1 MTENSLV
8 IFTKAAQMLA
18 EANTIQETKELKDLA
33 LTAADWAKRKGM
45 GGEAI
50 QYARSYALEAERK
63 MGELL
68 KKTERAKGAK
78 GNPGGQGALIVQSP
92 DVTTQPTLAEI
103 GVSKRESAQAQEL
116 AEIPLETFEAIKVG
130 KKTRTQA
137 HRDKKEQKREERRK
151 ENTAL
156 AAKTPDP
163 LTIKAKFATITID
176 PPWDWGDE
184 GDVNQL
190 GRAKPD
196 YATKPILELLKLP
209 VSELS
214 DCDCHIYL
222 WSTNRSLPKAFDLL
236 EAWGFRYITLLTW
249 PKPSFGMGNYF
260 RGQTEHVLF
269 GIRGSQPIK
278 RKNASTL
285 LPRWNR
291 GNGHSSKPVEFG
303 DFVESCSPGPYLEMF
318 ARGKRQGW
326 TCWGAEV

>member
-1 MTENSLV
+1 
-8 IFTKAAQMLA
+8 
-18 EANTIQETKELKDLA
+18 
-33 LTAADWAKRKGM
+33 M
-45 GGEAI
+45 GEEAI

-68 KKTERAKGAK
+68 AQTELQHGARGIGK
-78 GNPGGQGALIVQSP
+78 SG
-92 DVTTQPTLAEI
+92 VTPSNSTPTLAEL
-103 GVSKRESAQAQEL
+103 GVSRRESAQAQEL

-209 VSELS
+209 VPDLS

-236 EAWGFRYITLLTW
+236 EAWGTI
-249 PKPSFGMGNYF
+249 FGAKLNISCLESGAHNQSNERMLARYF
-260 RGQTEHVLF
+260 RN
-269 GIRGSQPIK
+269 GIVAMVIVANQ
-278 RKNASTL
+278 
-285 LPRWNR
+285 
-291 GNGHSSKPVEFG
+291 
-303 DFVESCSPGPYLEMF
+303 
-318 ARGKRQGW
+318 
-326 TCWGAEV
+326 